1 VLTLEALEKQQQ
13 SPNNKLNAK
22 QLFKLGMRF
31 IQKYN
36 LELGRWVGVGV
47 GMGVGVGV
55 CVCVCVFVCMCV
67 VCVCVCV
74 CVEERSRY
82 NCPC

>member
-1 VLTLEALEKQQQ
+1 MLTLEALEKQQQ

-36 LELGRWVGVGV
+36 LELGRCVVWVLVWVGGW
-47 GMGVGVGV
+47 VGV
-55 CVCVCVFVCMCV
+55 CVCV
-67 VCVCVCV
+67 
-74 CVEERSRY
+74 
-82 NCPC
+82 